1 LNKFPPLKAR
11 ILIMETTETTST
23 PFPNIPPVIESDDR
37 EYHDSGVPST
47 VAIAGHPL
55 HPLTVIFPIAFLA
68 AALGSDFGYWL
79 TEDFFWARASLWLI
93 GLGLVGG
100 IIAALTG
107 LSDFLKI
114 ERVRKRTAG
123 WTHLILNVAILAF
136 TALNFFLRLGN
147 PEVRIIPW
155 GLFLSLVVG
164 TLTSITGWFGAELS
178 YRHKIGVV
186 GAGSRRYP

>member
-1 LNKFPPLKAR
+1 
-11 ILIMETTETTST
+11 METTDTTQTGST
-23 PFPNIPPVIESDDR
+23 PFPNIPPVIESNDS
-37 EYHDSGVPST
+37 EYVDTGVPST

-79 TEDFFWARASLWLI
+79 TRDFFWARASFWLI
-93 GLGLVGG
+93 GLGLGLG
-100 IIAALTG
+100 LIAAATG

-123 WTHLILNVAILAF
+123 WVHLILNVSILV
-136 TALNFFLRLGN
+136 LSLVNFLLRLGDA
-147 PEVRIIPW
+147 ESKILPW
-155 GLFLSLVVG
+155 GLLISLVVG
-164 TLTSITGWFGAELS
+164 TLTSASGWFGAELS

>member
-1 LNKFPPLKAR
+1 
-11 ILIMETTETTST
+11 METTGTESNST
-23 PFPNIPPVIESDDR
+23 PFPNIPPIIESDDR
-37 EYHDSGVPST
+37 EYRDSGVPST

-55 HPLTVIFPIAFLA
+55 HPLTMIFPIAFLA

-79 TEDFFWARASLWLI
+79 THDFFWAKASLWLI
-93 GLGLVGG
+93 GLGLLTG
-100 IIAALTG
+100 IIAAITG
-107 LSDFLKI
+107 MSDFLRI

-123 WTHLILNVAILAF
+123 WAHLILNVMILSL
-136 TALNFFLRLGN
+136 TALNLFLRLGN
-147 PEVRIIPW
+147 PELRILPW
-155 GLFLSLVVG
+155 GFSLSLVVG

>member
-1 LNKFPPLKAR
+1 
-11 ILIMETTETTST
+11 METTDTTQTSST
-23 PFPNIPPVIESDDR
+23 PFPNIPPVIESNDS
-37 EYHDSGVPST
+37 EYVDSGVPST

-79 TEDFFWARASLWLI
+79 TRDFFWARASFWLI
-93 GLGLVGG
+93 GLGLGLG
-100 IIAALTG
+100 LIAAATG

-123 WTHLILNVAILAF
+123 WVHLILNVSILV
-136 TALNFFLRLGN
+136 LSLVNFLLRLGDA
-147 PEVRIIPW
+147 ESRILPW
-155 GLFLSLVVG
+155 GLLISLVVG
-164 TLTSITGWFGAELS
+164 TLTSASGWFGAELS

>member
-1 LNKFPPLKAR
+1 
-11 ILIMETTETTST
+11 METTDTTQTGST
-23 PFPNIPPVIESDDR
+23 PFPNIPPVIESNDS
-37 EYHDSGVPST
+37 EYVDSGVPST

-68 AALGSDFGYWL
+68 AALGSDVGYWL
-79 TEDFFWARASLWLI
+79 TRDFFWARASFWLI
-93 GLGLVGG
+93 GLGLGLG
-100 IIAALTG
+100 LIAAATG

-123 WTHLILNVAILAF
+123 WVHLILNVSILV
-136 TALNFFLRLGN
+136 LSLVNFLLRLDDA
-147 PEVRIIPW
+147 ESRILPW
-155 GLFLSLVVG
+155 GLLISLVVG
-164 TLTSITGWFGAELS
+164 TLTSASGWFGAELS

>member
-1 LNKFPPLKAR
+1 
-11 ILIMETTETTST
+11 MESTETTQTGST
-23 PFPNIPPVIESDDR
+23 PFPNIPPVIESNDS
-37 EYHDSGVPST
+37 EYVDSGVPST

-79 TEDFFWARASLWLI
+79 TRDFFWARASFWLI
-93 GLGLVGG
+93 GLGLGLG
-100 IIAALTG
+100 LIAAATG

-123 WTHLILNVAILAF
+123 WVHLILNVSILV
-136 TALNFFLRLGN
+136 LSLVNFLLRLGDA
-147 PEVRIIPW
+147 ESRIVPW
-155 GLFLSLVVG
+155 GLLISLVVG
-164 TLTSITGWFGAELS
+164 TLTSASGWFGAELS

>member
-1 LNKFPPLKAR
+1 
-11 ILIMETTETTST
+11 METTETTST

>member
-1 LNKFPPLKAR
+1 
-11 ILIMETTETTST
+11 METTGTESSST
-23 PFPNIPPVIESDDR
+23 PFPNIPPIIESDDR
-37 EYHDSGVPST
+37 EYRDSGVPST

-55 HPLTVIFPIAFLA
+55 HPLTMIFPIAFLA
-68 AALGSDFGYWL
+68 GALGSDVGYWL
-79 TEDFFWARASLWLI
+79 TRDFFWARASLWLI
-93 GLGLVGG
+93 GLGLLGG
-100 IIAALTG
+100 IIAAITG
-107 LSDFLKI
+107 MSDFLRI

-123 WTHLILNVAILAF
+123 WTHLILNIAILLF
-136 TALNFFLRLGN
+136 TTLNLIIRLGD
-147 PEVRIIPW
+147 PESRLLPW